1 MYIGYFRDNN
11 DDSLYTVEIG
21 TGSTTEITLSGTP
34 FTTKMDNSDD
44 IIYKPAR
51 GSLNDI
57 VEHFETEEEAIKR
70 EEELNKLLLTK

>member
-1 MYIGYFRDNN
+1 MIFIKLNDGTTQNLPTIAYITRNKN
-11 DDSLYTVEIG
+11 
-21 TGSTTEITLSGTP
+21 
-34 FTTKMDNSDD
+34 D

-70 EEELNKLLLTK
+70 EEELNRLLLTK